1 MKTTLLETLWRA
13 DRVLA
18 GAVALVALAAGG
30 IAGATIVY
38 NPHTDKPAVV
48 EVAATPALAPAPL
61 PSSVEAL
68 IAADPALVELVA
80 EHKCLSE
87 ALYFEARGEGAKG
100 QAAVAEVIFQRL
112 RSKNYPSSI
121 CGVVYQGQKSKDG
134 CQFSFACG
142 KKKAVVRNEKQWN
155 NAQML
160 AARILTTGVRMDD
173 LTSRATH
180 FHAISVSPEWADHLV
195 KTIQIGNHVFYR
207 DAPLSRKS

>member
-38 NPHTDKPAVV
+38 NPHTDKPAP
-48 EVAATPALAPAPL
+48 VAEAVQEPAPV

-100 QAAVAEVIFQRL
+100 QVAVAEVIFQRL
-112 RSKNYPSSI
+112 RSKKYPSSI

-142 KKKAVVRNEKQWN
+142 KKKAVVRNEKEWN
-155 NAQML
+155 SAQML

-207 DAPLSRKS
+207 DPPLSRKS

>member
-38 NPHTDKPAVV
+38 DPHTEKPAIV
-48 EVAATPALAPAPL
+48 EAAAAAVPAPV
-61 PSSVEAL
+61 PSSVDAL

-100 QAAVAEVIFQRL
+100 QVAVAQVIFQRL
-112 RSKNYPSSI
+112 RNKHYPNSI
-121 CGVVYQGQKSKDG
+121 CGVVYQGQHSKDG

-142 KKKAVVRNEKQWN
+142 KKKAVVRDEKQWN

-195 KTIQIGNHVFYR
+195 KTIQIGNHIFYR
-207 DAPLSRKS
+207 DPPLSRKS